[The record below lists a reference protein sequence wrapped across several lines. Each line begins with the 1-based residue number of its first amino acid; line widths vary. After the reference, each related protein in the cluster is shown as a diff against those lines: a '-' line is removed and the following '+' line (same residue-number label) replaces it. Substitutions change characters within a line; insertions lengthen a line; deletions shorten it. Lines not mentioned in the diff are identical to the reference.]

1 MINRIFLERVKEYL
15 YIRSLQLP
23 GFYAGMKKAYIL
35 RSALL
40 FFLGGWIFPSFRFK
54 NGRYLIASIRHIELI
69 ELNKR
74 HQLVLL
80 GGPNEFFYAIK
91 NSCGFINTS
100 NFYVS
105 LTFNVFSDIKELG
118 IFKCFAEI
126 LSAKIREIKELKY
139 LIIDS
144 DGLPYKRA
152 LCLLLQALEKKVVCL
167 QHGIFPDPYQGI
179 DGSLCDLNVIIDAN
193 QKAVFLNSGL
203 KESSLVLL
211 SGVSKEK
218 NENIYYKEVRPT
230 LVLIGEGWLSH
241 DQERHWKYKSF
252 LKKIKQQLKDLNI
265 RVVFRPHPSER
276 FLFWEYWDLFPIEI
290 AKRSQNIFPWNVYLG
305 TTSSLLV
312 GSVKM
317 GAVAIQITDLLPIK
331 ATYKEYGVMQV
342 TALRVVECINKLNI
356 QKNIQN
362 QVINKKIITLDL
374 DKISESISLL

>member
-91 NSCGFINTS
+91 NGCGFINTS
-100 NFYVS
+100 NFYFSV
-105 LTFNVFSDIKELG
+105 TFNVFFDIKQLEMLEY
-118 IFKCFAEI
+118 FVEK
-126 LSAKIREIKELKY
+126 LSVKIKKIDKLKY

-218 NENIYYKEVRPT
+218 NENIY
-230 LVLIGEGWLSH
+230 
-241 DQERHWKYKSF
+241 
-252 LKKIKQQLKDLNI
+252 
-265 RVVFRPHPSER
+265 
-276 FLFWEYWDLFPIEI
+276 
-290 AKRSQNIFPWNVYLG
+290 
-305 TTSSLLV
+305 
-312 GSVKM
+312 
-317 GAVAIQITDLLPIK
+317 
-331 ATYKEYGVMQV
+331 
-342 TALRVVECINKLNI
+342 
-356 QKNIQN
+356 
-362 QVINKKIITLDL
+362 
-374 DKISESISLL
+374 

>member
-40 FFLGGWIFPSFRFK
+40 FFLGGWIFPSFRFM

-91 NSCGFINTS
+91 NGCGFINTS
-100 NFYVS
+100 NLYICVTLNAF
-105 LTFNVFSDIKELG
+105 FDIKKLALLEY
-118 IFKCFAEI
+118 FAEI
-126 LSAKIREIKELKY
+126 FLAKIYEIKELKY

-152 LCLLLQALEKKVVCL
+152 LCILFQALEKKVVCL

-179 DGSLCDLNVIIDAN
+179 DGSLCDLNIVIDSN
-193 QKAVFLNSGL
+193 QKTVFMNSGL
-203 KESSLVLL
+203 KESVLVLL
-211 SGVSKEK
+211 SEVTKEK
-218 NENIYYKEVRPT
+218 NQSIFYKEVSPAVI
-230 LVLIGEGWLSH
+230 LVGEGWLSH
-241 DQERHWKYKSF
+241 DRERHCKYKLF
-252 LKKIKQQLKDLNI
+252 LKKIIQHLKELNI
-265 RVVFRPHPSER
+265 RVVYRPHPSER
-276 FLFWEYWDLFPIEI
+276 FLFWEYWDLLPIET
-290 AKRSQNIFPWNVYLG
+290 AKRSQNIFPWNIYLG

-312 GSVKM
+312 DSAKR
-317 GAVAIQITDLLPIK
+317 GAVAIQIIDLLPIK
-331 ATYKEYGVMQV
+331 EDYKKYGVIQL
-342 TALRVVECINKLNI
+342 AAAGFVEYINQLNI
-356 QKNIQN
+356 QKKLQN
-362 QVINKKIITLDL
+362 QVINKKTITLEL
-374 DKISESISLL
+374 DKISESISLI